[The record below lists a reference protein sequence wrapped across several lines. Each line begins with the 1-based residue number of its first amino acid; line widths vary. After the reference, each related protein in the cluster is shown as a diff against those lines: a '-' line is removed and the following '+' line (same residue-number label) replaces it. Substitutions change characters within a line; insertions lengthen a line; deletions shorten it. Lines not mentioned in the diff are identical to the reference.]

1 MLRLQLVIPP
11 ISICLLIASWFPKSA
26 IAAHPSA
33 HSAFDSSITTRLP
46 RFLNSSAQP
55 PSKYPTS
62 DRSTDT
68 QTHRQSFPITN
79 VRPETIVVAQAST
92 NSPSPVTPPPVPPP
106 TPVPTATPTVPT
118 RQTVKPTET
127 LRIPLNPFP
136 TLEAGQSLAVLVG
149 ITDVTSQVKLI
160 DRDLVYQ
167 PDAIPLPLGD
177 VEVVVY
183 LVKSPIDWQILTQL
197 SLTVTE
203 DSAIAQGSSEK
214 TPISQPSLDSKL
226 AQAETI
232 PNEPSAEKP
241 VEQSTEKPTEQPTE
255 KPTENPTE
263 SSTEKPAEQPTEKP
277 AEQPIEAAPFNQ
289 AAFLL
294 QPTVNLN
301 LKSQFLERRTPDA
314 GVPDRP
320 TFTDLTFQG
329 GFSTTFTAGTFI
341 SKSNF
346 AFVGSTFQNEALRFG
361 ELGEN
366 APPVDLSEYLLDT
379 TWGPVQA
386 LLGHTCHGNHP
397 FLLNNACSR
406 GLVIKT
412 QLTDRLSLDLS
423 SLRSESIVG
432 FDNFFGLEN
441 SDNNTNA
448 ITLGYQILK
457 SEAGGGVR
465 FEATFMDG
473 SKLAEGNFN
482 EGQVVDAEKS
492 RGFGLR
498 LTGNDNSN
506 RFKFDLGYALSTF
519 TNPSEPDPELTD
531 GLNVVEVEP
540 VTKDAYYLEASY
552 ELLKEVPIGG
562 DRTFS
567 LSLSGRHERINPL
580 YKSLGAAIGADQM
593 QTQLA
598 LNGSLAGATFQIQHT
613 ESEDNLANIPTILK
627 TKNRATS
634 FNLTVPLQTVLKTTN
649 VFLPTLTYSYQLN
662 RQFGANVPIPEL
674 SEFDASEIPNQV
686 TTSHQLGASW
696 TIDSLSLSFQHSNTL
711 QDNRQ
716 LGRETSDFL
725 NISNQINASWQAS
738 PTLQISLGLNLTSA
752 KNFETNV
759 TQFTTS
765 PTLGI
770 TWEFVRDLTWTFNF
784 NRTDNTDSIDQNLN
798 RSDSLESI
806 LTWKFKVLAAQRELP
821 GTFFIRYSLQST
833 RNQDRVFNLNTDA
846 TIHVVNAGLSLS
858 F

>member
-1 MLRLQLVIPP
+1 MG
-11 ISICLLIASWFPKSA
+11 
-26 IAAHPSA
+26 
-33 HSAFDSSITTRLP
+33 T
-46 RFLNSSAQP
+46 
-55 PSKYPTS
+55 
-62 DRSTDT
+62 
-68 QTHRQSFPITN
+68 
-79 VRPETIVVAQAST
+79 
-92 NSPSPVTPPPVPPP
+92 
-106 TPVPTATPTVPT
+106 
-118 RQTVKPTET
+118 
-127 LRIPLNPFP
+127 
-136 TLEAGQSLAVLVG
+136 
-149 ITDVTSQVKLI
+149 TDVTSQVKLI

-183 LVKSPIDWQILTQL
+183 LVKSPIDWQVLTQL
-197 SLTVTE
+197 SLTVTQ
-203 DSAIAQGSSEK
+203 DSALAQSSSEK
-214 TPISQPSLDSKL
+214 TPVSQPLPDSKP

-232 PNEPSAEKP
+232 PNEPLAEKP
-241 VEQSTEKPTEQPTE
+241 VEPSLEKPTEKPTEQPTE
-255 KPTENPTE
+255 KPTE
-263 SSTEKPAEQPTEKP
+263 SSTEKPAEQSTESPTEKPADQPAEKP
-277 AEQPIEAAPFNQ
+277 AEQPTEAAPSNQ

-329 GFSTTFTAGTFI
+329 GFSTTLTAGTFT

-506 RFKFDLGYALSTF
+506 RFKFDMGYALSTF
-519 TNPSEPDPELTD
+519 TNPSELDPDLTD

-552 ELLKEVPIGG
+552 ELLKDVPIGG

-580 YKSLGAAIGADQM
+580 YKSLGAAIGADQL

-598 LNGSLAGATFQIQHT
+598 LNGSLAGVTFQLQHS

-696 TIDSLSLSFQHSNTL
+696 SIDSLSLSFQHSNTL

-759 TQFTTS
+759 TQFTTA

-770 TWEFVRDLTWTFNF
+770 TWEFVRDLTWTFNI
-784 NRTDNTDSIDQNLN
+784 NRTDNTDSIDQNFN

-806 LTWKFKVLAAQRELP
+806 LTWKFKVLAAQRELL